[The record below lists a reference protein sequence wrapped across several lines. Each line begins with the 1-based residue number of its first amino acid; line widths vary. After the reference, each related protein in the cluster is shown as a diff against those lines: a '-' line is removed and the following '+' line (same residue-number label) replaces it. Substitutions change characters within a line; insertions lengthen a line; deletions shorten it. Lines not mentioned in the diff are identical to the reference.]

1 MGMELLKALAGIDLV
16 HVPYKG
22 TGPAITDLLGGQVQ
36 LMFNSMP
43 SVLPLVKSGKLK
55 GLGVGSPQ
63 RSPAIPELPTVAEA
77 GVPGFENVTWYGM
90 FAPAKTPRDIVIKLN
105 QQVVKILAD
114 PEMAQRLASQGA
126 EPRSSTP
133 EELAKFMQVESVRW
147 KKVIQVA
154 GIKLE

>member
-1 MGMELLKALAGIDLV
+1 
-16 HVPYKG
+16 
-22 TGPAITDLLGGQVQ
+22 
-36 LMFNSMP
+36 
-43 SVLPLVKSGKLK
+43 
-55 GLGVGSPQ
+55 
-63 RSPAIPELPTVAEA
+63 
-77 GVPGFENVTWYGM
+77 M
-90 FAPAKTPRDIVIKLN
+90 FAPAKTPRDIVTKLN
-105 QQVVKILAD
+105 QQVVKILAE

>member
-1 MGMELLKALAGIDLV
+1 
-16 HVPYKG
+16 
-22 TGPAITDLLGGQVQ
+22 
-36 LMFNSMP
+36 
-43 SVLPLVKSGKLK
+43 
-55 GLGVGSPQ
+55 
-63 RSPAIPELPTVAEA
+63 
-77 GVPGFENVTWYGM
+77 M
-90 FAPAKTPRDIVIKLN
+90 FAPAKTPRDIVTKLN

>member
-1 MGMELLKALAGIDLV
+1 
-16 HVPYKG
+16 
-22 TGPAITDLLGGQVQ
+22 
-36 LMFNSMP
+36 MFNSMP

-114 PEMAQRLASQGA
+114 GRRKKLKRCARHLAARA
-126 EPRSSTP
+126 EWATAHR
-133 EELAKFMQVESVRW
+133 
-147 KKVIQVA
+147 
-154 GIKLE
+154 

>member
-1 MGMELLKALAGIDLV
+1 M
-16 HVPYKG
+16 
-22 TGPAITDLLGGQVQ
+22 
-36 LMFNSMP
+36 
-43 SVLPLVKSGKLK
+43 
-55 GLGVGSPQ
+55 
-63 RSPAIPELPTVAEA
+63 
-77 GVPGFENVTWYGM
+77 PGFENVTWYGM
-90 FAPAKTPRDIVIKLN
+90 FAPAKIPRDIVIKLN